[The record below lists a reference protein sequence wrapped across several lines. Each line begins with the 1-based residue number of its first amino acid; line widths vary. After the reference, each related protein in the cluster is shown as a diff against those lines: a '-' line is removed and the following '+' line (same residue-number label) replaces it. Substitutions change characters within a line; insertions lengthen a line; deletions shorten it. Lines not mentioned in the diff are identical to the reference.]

1 MMTSNVKWGES
12 ISISKAQAILNKAN
26 LIEKEANDAMKDLR
40 YNTPKEQPKV
50 PEEIVEQA
58 IKDNDIYSEVREL
71 MLNAQRKQ
79 VAYGLEK
86 YPETLNQ
93 DSWTS
98 IETIEHIIEETVDQ
112 LHYLVMLKN
121 KMTRNAT
128 VRQMLRGGADVDLDH
143 TTYFSEDGTSF
154 KVPNR

>member
-1 MMTSNVKWGES
+1 METKGAKLQMMDKHIQDTLEGLEMGDK
-12 ISISKAQAILNKAN
+12 
-26 LIEKEANDAMKDLR
+26 R
-40 YNTPKEQPKV
+40 YNKPKMFPKI
-50 PEEIVEQA
+50 PDEIVEQA
-58 IKDNDIYSEVREL
+58 IKDNDIYSEVRDL

-93 DSWTS
+93 DSWGT

-121 KMTRNAT
+121 KMMRIAT
-128 VRQMLRGGADVDLDH
+128 VNQMIGLDTDGDKTH
-143 TTYFSEDGTSF
+143 LTTEDINNLMTKGHI
-154 KVPNR
+154 

>member
-1 MMTSNVKWGES
+1 ME
-12 ISISKAQAILNKAN
+12 NKGAK
-26 LIEKEANDAMKDLR
+26 LQMIDKHIHDTLEGLEMADKR
-40 YNTPKEQPKV
+40 YNTPKMVPKIPDDV
-50 PEEIVEQA
+50 VEQA
-58 IKDNDIYSEVREL
+58 IRDNDIYSEVRDL

-128 VRQMLRGGADVDLDH
+128 IRQLLQGEREP
-143 TTYFSEDGTSF
+143 EDDF
-154 KVPNR
+154 EFIVNK